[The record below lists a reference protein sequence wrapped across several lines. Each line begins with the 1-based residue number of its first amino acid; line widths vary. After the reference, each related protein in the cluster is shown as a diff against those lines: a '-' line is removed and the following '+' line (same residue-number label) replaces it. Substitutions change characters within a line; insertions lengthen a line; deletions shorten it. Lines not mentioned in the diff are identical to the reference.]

1 MAREKGKILITL
13 TPSESKRLIAKG
25 VRNLEEVQRALK
37 HGTII
42 ITLGTTNAY
51 VVEEILNDVP
61 RSENNK
67 PLLSLSGSRERGQSP
82 LFRGQRGEAPLIDKQ
97 RYAAGIITASG
108 TCVVPKEERER
119 EVILKNGKISEESME
134 KAIENLSVDDV
145 FIKGANALDATGT
158 AGIFMANTSGGT
170 IGSALGTIMAR
181 GVRLIIPIGIEKT
194 IPYSITEAAKRVGI
208 EKFSKSI
215 GWPVGLMPVHGK
227 VITEIEA
234 LKILGAEDAF
244 PIGAGGVDGGEGSVV
259 ICVEGSVERLDK
271 LMALVTQIKG
281 EAPVKTL
288 TGFSGTWAEPTMRG
302 HGQSP

>member
-1 MAREKGKILITL
+1 MAKEKGKILITL

-51 VVEEILNDVP
+51 VAEEILSDLP
-61 RSENNK
+61 G
-67 PLLSLSGSRERGQSP
+67 LGSK
-82 LFRGQRGEAPLIDKQ
+82 LDKQ
-97 RYAAGIITASG
+97 RYAAGVITESG
-108 TCVVPKEERER
+108 TCVVPKEEREK
-119 EVILKNGKISEESME
+119 EVILKNGKMSEESME
-134 KAIENLSVDDV
+134 NAIENLSADDV

-170 IGSALGTIMAR
+170 IGSALGTVMAR

-208 EKFSKSI
+208 ERFYKSM
-215 GWPVGLMPVHGK
+215 GLPVGLMPVHGK

-259 ICVEGSVERLDK
+259 ICVEGSVEKLDE
-271 LMALVTQIKG
+271 LMALVTRIKG

-288 TGFSGTWAEPTMRG
+288 TGFSGSTGR
-302 HGQSP
+302 SPVSGE